1 MTTRRTALGLLSA
14 ATLLPL
20 LPRQAAAETLGL
32 SIRLTAPPLNLAP
45 MGVFLEAVLD
55 RPFPSAQ
62 PDGADFPAA
71 YRAAFHEITY
81 VWSLPDEGP
90 LRTPEHLTAAHR
102 RTDQTMGPFIARVFE
117 TPGRHR
123 VVVEAFA
130 PDGRRGRAEITV
142 EVGDPARGFDADSTI
157 VVAADGDF
165 TGAPAHHPRNAVGD
179 LGTAF
184 KRYTQLGAKQVQI
197 LLRRGQVHLPPGKR
211 GLQFKA
217 QQAHC
222 HIGAWGEGPRP
233 VIDLSHSDA
242 GLFTLHPAWDRHAL
256 VVRDLHFRGGWDP
269 TAELWR
275 GAPQSA
281 VVSTRGDAA
290 LLLHNC
296 REEGCNVTVNS
307 RPPKRASGFRAMTFF
322 NEYDKRDFKDF
333 LLLGPRDEVDVAI
346 TGCRVVQHPEA
357 LSGGENRG
365 VTSYGLYGRN
375 AHNFIRCSARR
386 LYVASNDI
394 FIRHGWATQKIFDN
408 SPFRLN
414 RNDVP
419 DMAVVI
425 ARNHIEGMI
434 TRASKHGAVPMNLL
448 IEQNYIVSNPSNAR
462 AILLQGGAASLR
474 NNIILEHDTPKLPGT
489 GAGFRGFV
497 QLAWDKKNTA
507 TRAMPVFVY
516 NNSFILLRS
525 DANAQHGPGTV
536 IDRDAGFSHVQEANN
551 LLWAPNLSGG
561 PTGDGPVDTTSLGW
575 DARYRGA
582 RLGWAR
588 LQDQTL
594 PGQMFPGDEVLVP
607 YWQDFFGTP
616 LRQSD
621 FAGEAGRHVII
632 VRLENN
638 KKRAFEAMTGEAAFR
653 FEPEGVRVTN
663 LSPTRWPRGAEFTLH
678 CDRGT
683 TPTAM
688 RTEYGQPPGTLS
700 LYAPQPGAG
709 AWQDAAPQ
717 GLAIHDFLGRLRPGT
732 AHPDAPAGRPSRGA
746 VEPG

>member
-14 ATLLPL
+14 AVLLPG
-20 LPRQAAAETLGL
+20 LPRRGGADTLDL
-32 SIRLTAPPLNLAP
+32 SIRMTAPPLALAP

-55 RPFPSAQ
+55 APFASSH

-90 LRTPEHLTAAHR
+90 VRTPEHLIQAHR

-117 TPGRHR
+117 TPGQHR

-142 EVGDPARGFDADSTI
+142 EVGDPAVVFDADATI
-157 VVAADGDF
+157 VVATDGDF
-165 TGAPAHHPRNAVGD
+165 AGAPAHHPRNAVGD
-179 LGTAF
+179 LETAF
-184 KRYTQLGAKQVQI
+184 RRYGDLGVGQVQI

-211 GLQFKA
+211 GLHFKA

-222 HIGAWGEGPRP
+222 HIGAWGDGPRP
-233 VIDLSHSDA
+233 VIDLSHSSA
-242 GLFTLHPAWDRHAL
+242 GLFSLFPEWDGRAL

-269 TAELWR
+269 TTELWQ
-275 GAPQSA
+275 GAPQNA
-281 VVSTRGDAA
+281 VVSTEGDAA

-296 REEGCNVTVNS
+296 QEDGCGVTVNS
-307 RPPKRASGFRAMTFF
+307 RPPKQSSGIRAMTFF
-322 NEYDKRDFKDF
+322 NEYDKTDFKDY

-346 TGCRVVQHPEA
+346 TGCRVVQNLAA
-357 LSGGENRG
+357 LNGGENRR
-365 VTSYGLYGRN
+365 VTSYGRYGRN

-394 FIRHGWATQKIFDN
+394 FIRHGWAIQRVFDN
-408 SPFRLN
+408 APFRLN
-414 RNDVP
+414 RNDIP

-434 TRASKHGAVPMNLL
+434 TRASRQGAVPINLL
-448 IEQNYIVSNPSNAR
+448 LEQNYIVSNPSNAR
-462 AILLQGGAASLR
+462 AIHLQGGAASLR
-474 NNIILEHDTPKLPGT
+474 NNIILEHDTPKLPGN
-489 GAGFRGFV
+489 GAGFTGFV
-497 QLAWDKKNTA
+497 LLKWDGKKA
-507 TRAMPVFVY
+507 AARAMPLFVY

-525 DANAQHGPGTV
+525 DANTPQGPGTV
-536 IDRDAGFSHVQEANN
+536 INEEEGFAHVQENNN
-551 LLWAPNLSGG
+551 LLWAPDLSRD
-561 PTGDGPVDTTSLGW
+561 PTGDGPLDTTSLGW

-588 LQDQTL
+588 LSGQTL
-594 PGQMFPGDEVLVP
+594 PQQMFPGDEVLVP
-607 YWQDFFGTP
+607 YWQDFFDTP

-621 FAGEAGRHVII
+621 FAGEAGRHVMI
-632 VRLENN
+632 VRLEN
-638 KKRAFEAMTGEAAFR
+638 KKRGAFEAMTGEAAFR

-663 LSPTRWPRGAEFTLH
+663 LSPTRWPQGAEFALH

-688 RTEYGQPPGTLS
+688 QTQYGHPPGTLS
-700 LYAPQPGAG
+700 LYAPLPGAG
-709 AWQDAAPQ
+709 AWQDAGP
-717 GLAIHDFLGRLRPGT
+717 GLLAFHDFLGRLRPGT
-732 AHPDAPAGRPSRGA
+732 SHPDAPAGRASRGA
-746 VEPG
+746 VEP

>member
-14 ATLLPL
+14 ATLLPVF
-20 LPRQAAAETLGL
+20 PRQGAADTLGL
-32 SIRLTAPPLNLAP
+32 SIRMTAPPLAVAP
-45 MGVFLEAVLD
+45 VGVFLEAVLD
-55 RPFPSAQ
+55 APFPSSH
-62 PDGADFPAA
+62 PNGADFPAA

-90 LRTPEHLTAAHR
+90 IRTPEHLTDAHR

-130 PDGRRGRAEITV
+130 PDGRRGRAEIMV
-142 EVGDPARGFDADSTI
+142 EVSDPAAVFDADGTI

-165 TGAPAHHPRNAVGD
+165 TGAPAHHPRNALRDLSAAFRRYGELGVG
-179 LGTAF
+179 
-184 KRYTQLGAKQVQI
+184 QVQI
-197 LLRRGQVHLPPGKR
+197 LLQRGEVHLPPAKR
-211 GLQFKA
+211 GLHFKA
-217 QQAHC
+217 QQPHC
-222 HIGAWGEGPRP
+222 HIGAWGTGPRP
-233 VIDLSHSDA
+233 IIDLSRSSA
-242 GLFTLHPAWDRHAL
+242 GLFTLFPEWDGHAL
-256 VVRDLHFRGGWDP
+256 VLRDLHLKGGWDP
-269 TAELWR
+269 TIELWR
-275 GAPQSA
+275 GAPQSS

-307 RPPKRASGFRAMTFF
+307 RPPNPSSGFRAMTFF
-322 NEYDKRDFKDF
+322 NEYDKTDFKDF

-346 TGCRVVQHPEA
+346 TGCRIVQNPDA
-357 LSGGENRG
+357 LSGGENRK

-394 FIRHGWATQKIFDN
+394 FIRHGWAAQKVFDN
-408 SPFRLN
+408 AAFRLN

-425 ARNHIEGMI
+425 ARNHIEGMMA
-434 TRASKHGAVPMNLL
+434 RASKRGAVPMNML

-462 AILLQGGAASLR
+462 AVLLQGGAASLR
-474 NNIILEHDTPKLPGT
+474 NNIILEHDTPKLPRTGT
-489 GAGFRGFV
+489 GFRGFV
-497 QLAWDKKNTA
+497 LLGWDGKNAT
-507 TRAMPVFVY
+507 TRAMPVWVH

-525 DANAQHGPGTV
+525 DTNVQHGPGTV
-536 IDRDAGFSHVQEANN
+536 INDDAGFTHVSEVNN
-551 LLWAPNLSGG
+551 LLWAPNLSDD
-561 PTGDGPVDTTSLGW
+561 PTGDGPLDTTSLGW

-588 LQDQTL
+588 VSDQTL
-594 PGQMFPGDEVLVP
+594 PQQMFPGDEILMP
-607 YWQDFFGTP
+607 YWQDFFGTS

-632 VRLENN
+632 VRLENR
-638 KKRAFEAMTGEAAFR
+638 KRLTFEAMTGEAAFQ

-663 LSPTRWPRGAEFTLH
+663 LSPTRWPQGAEFTLH
-678 CDRGT
+678 CDRGA

-688 RTEYGQPPGTLS
+688 QTQYGHPPGTLS

-709 AWQDAAPQ
+709 AWQSAGP
-717 GLAIHDFLGRLRPGT
+717 GVPVFYDFLGRLRPGT
-732 AHPDAPAGRPSRGA
+732 THPDAPAGRASRGA
-746 VEPG
+746 VEP